1 MARTRPPNETMLPAA
16 APVEPGALALL
27 VGLLLLPDP
36 LVEVDSSPEAVD
48 EGVEPVPEMMGIV
61 ALTPGTGVM
70 GPPGTMGVAVGTTT
84 EVKTVA
90 VVSMVWSMVGSA
102 SRAYLGRQEQSQR
115 GQMQRERKHL
125 GRRERLR
132 ERERQSEKPLGRPGK
147 CPRERGERQRRGRQR
162 RK

>member
-84 EVKTVA
+84 EVKT
-90 VVSMVWSMVGSA
+90 GT
-102 SRAYLGRQEQSQR
+102 
-115 GQMQRERKHL
+115 
-125 GRRERLR
+125 
-132 ERERQSEKPLGRPGK
+132 PGAE
-147 CPRERGERQRRGRQR
+147 PAGADATGAEAPGAEGETPGTGAPE
-162 RK
+162 